1 MFKVK
6 LLCLSLILLLATR
19 VGAAEQI
26 WQPVIQAQARV
37 ATATPTERQYQVDS
51 QALRALLQRVSAIGG
66 PGAQRIINLPMP
78 DGSLADFEIYES
90 PVMAEELAQR
100 YPEIKTYK
108 VYGIDDP
115 MASGRLTI
123 TPQGFHAM
131 LHTSQGRLF
140 IDPHQ
145 DKQLF
150 DRYQAR
156 TQQSAAGTGYSCGV
170 DDFTMP
176 AVAENQSMLRPA
188 AARIAGSFLSY
199 KLAVSATKEYV
210 DRVYN
215 PLNVVQTPV
224 QQALSAIVTA
234 INRVN
239 VIYQRDLGIQLML
252 VSGEELIEKPGDD
265 IFSNGD
271 LSRMLIQNQA
281 WIDST
286 LGRSKYHIG
295 HVFGTDGGGLAS
307 LGSAC
312 DRDDKAKGASG
323 ISNPQGVIFWI
334 DFVAHEIGHQL
345 NADHSFNGTDGSCS
359 SGRNQATAFEP
370 GSGST
375 IMAYAGICWVEDLQ
389 NSSDATFH
397 AASIAQINGFTKGEG
412 SCYTRISAIP
422 ANPND
427 PLVSAIA
434 NRTIPAD
441 TAFVLTGFASDADR
455 SPLGDPDPLSYQWD
469 QLDAGCPT
477 NARSFGTDT
486 GFNGLFRSYLPR
498 DNAARHFPAMGT
510 QLDGLYDDAEVL
522 PCNNRDINFR
532 FTARDGRSGQDTA
545 DMRVTVQDT
554 GAAFEILNL
563 NDGATI
569 DNPASFDV
577 NWRIAGTTEAPISCD
592 SVNIE
597 LLSFNATFTRYS
609 VIPLQAT
616 FNDGIA
622 TDVKVVPDVDTHEFA
637 RIRVACSNNVFY
649 DISDVTFRVN
659 GTGAGIFSDFRRDV
673 FYNNNGTTGGIAP
686 VCGAIAKCFVAED
699 SNGGGGGGSGGG
711 AFDYRWLVLLA
722 VLLLLVRARRGV
734 PVRGVV

>member
-1 MFKVK
+1 MLKIN
-6 LLCLSLILLLATR
+6 LLCLSLMILLATR

-26 WQPVIQAQARV
+26 WQPVIQAQARA
-37 ATATPTERQYQVDS
+37 ATATPTERQYQVDD
-51 QALRALLQRVSAIGG
+51 QALRALLQRVSERGG
-66 PGAQRIINLPMP
+66 PGAQRIISLPMP

-90 PVMAEELAQR
+90 PIMADELARR

-115 MASGRLTI
+115 MASGRIDI

-145 DKQLF
+145 DKQLS

-156 TQQSAAGTGYSCGV
+156 TQQSAAATGHSCGV
-170 DDFTMP
+170 DGFAMP
-176 AVAENQSMLRPA
+176 AAAAANQSMLRPT

-199 KLAVSATKEYV
+199 RLAVSATEEYV
-210 DRVYN
+210 TAVAGGDVSDA
-215 PLNVVQTPV
+215 QD
-224 QQALSAIVTA
+224 AIVTA

-239 VIYQRDLGIQLML
+239 EIYQRDLGIQLML
-252 VSGEELIEKPGDD
+252 VKDNQKLIEDNGNVT
-265 IFSNGD
+265 FSNGD
-271 LSRMLIQNQA
+271 ASAMFIQNQA

-286 LGRSKYHIG
+286 IGSSNYDIG
-295 HVFGTDGGGLAS
+295 HVFGTEGGGLAS

-312 DRDDKAKGASG
+312 DRDDKAKGVSG
-323 ISNPQGVIFWI
+323 ISPPINDPFWI

-345 NADHSFNGTDGSCS
+345 NADHSFNGSSVSCS
-359 SGRNQATAFEP
+359 TGRNQATAFEP

-375 IMAYAGICWVEDLQ
+375 IMAYAGICGVEDIQ

-397 AASIAQINGFTKGEG
+397 AASIAQIDSFTKGEG
-412 SCYTRISAIP
+412 SCYTRIPATP

-427 PLVSAIA
+427 PLVTAIA

-441 TAFVLTGFASDADR
+441 TAFVLDGFASDADR
-455 SPLGDPDPLSYQWD
+455 SPLGVPDTLSYQWD

-477 NARSFGTDT
+477 DARSFGTDT

-545 DMRVTVQDT
+545 DMRVTVKDT
-554 GAAFEILNL
+554 GEAFEITNP
-563 NDGATI
+563 NNNTTI
-569 DNPASFDV
+569 TNPAKFTV
-577 NWRIAGTTEAPISCD
+577 EWRVAGTTEAPINCD
-592 SVNIE
+592 SVDID
-597 LLSFNATFTRYS
+597 LLSFNIDFSKYS
-609 VIPLQAT
+609 AIPLRVTTVNNGSAV
-616 FNDGIA
+616 
-622 TDVKVVPDVDTHEFA
+622 DVKVVPDMKTHEYA

-649 DISDVTFRVN
+649 DISDVTFKVI
-659 GTGAGIFSDFRRDV
+659 GTTPTDVFSDFRRNV
-673 FYNNNGTTGGIAP
+673 FYNNNGTTGRFAP
-686 VCGAIAKCFVAED
+686 VCGAIAECFVAED
-699 SNGGGGGGSGGG
+699 SKRKGGGS

-722 VLLLLVRARRGV
+722 VLLLLARARRGV
-734 PVRGVV
+734 QIGGRSRV